1 MSKAAHNGCQAR
13 ADIPTGLGMHQEST
27 FAMSRLRHKRA
38 VSRQEDSPN
47 SSICLGVE
55 FLAVAAPSH
64 DGACCFASKSAALG
78 CKLNSFQFYGA
89 SKVTKSPVRAM
100 IYQIF
105 WWDLCWHTFLV
116 GSVRI
121 FTEKLLLLV

>member
-38 VSRQEDSPN
+38 VRKILP
-47 SSICLGVE
+47 
-55 FLAVAAPSH
+55 
-64 DGACCFASKSAALG
+64 ASVWVWSFAALG

-89 SKVTKSPVRAM
+89 SKVAKSSVRAM
-100 IYQIF
+100 TFQSF
-105 WWDLCWHTFLV
+105 WWDLCWHISLERHV
-116 GSVRI
+116 WI
-121 FTEKLLLLV
+121 LTEKLLLLV